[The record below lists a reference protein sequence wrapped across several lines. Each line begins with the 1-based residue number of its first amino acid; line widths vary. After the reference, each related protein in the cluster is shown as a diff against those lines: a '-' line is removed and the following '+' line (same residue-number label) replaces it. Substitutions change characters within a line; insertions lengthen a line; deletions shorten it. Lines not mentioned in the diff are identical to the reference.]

1 MKKIKVLENLLIL
14 SAASLVGYFIF
25 KKDWFLPA
33 SFCFLILGV
42 IGGRTAYWIAYG
54 WDKFAGL
61 MGRVNSKIIL
71 TLVFYLFLTP
81 MSFLFRLFNREAA
94 GDFTD
99 KTRKTQFKDRAGA
112 FSRESFEKP
121 W

>member
-1 MKKIKVLENLLIL
+1 MKKEKTLENMLIL
-14 SAASLVGYFIF
+14 SAASLAGYFIF
-25 KKDWFLPA
+25 KKNWFLPV
-33 SFCFLILGV
+33 SFCFLLLGA
-42 IGGRTAYWIAYG
+42 IGGRPAYWIAYG
-54 WDKFAGL
+54 WDKFAVFI
-61 MGRVNSKIIL
+61 GRVNSRIIL
-71 TLVFYLFLTP
+71 TLLFYLFLTP
-81 MSFLFRLFNREAA
+81 VSFLFRLFNREAA

>member
-1 MKKIKVLENLLIL
+1 MKKEKTLENLLIL
-14 SAASLVGYFIF
+14 SAAALAAYLIF
-25 KKDWFLPA
+25 KKNWLLTV

-42 IGGRTAYWIAYG
+42 SGGRPAYWISYG
-54 WDKFAGL
+54 WDKFAVL
-61 MGRVNSKIIL
+61 IGRVNSRIIL
-71 TLVFYLFLTP
+71 TLLFYLFLTP
-81 MSFLFRLFNREAA
+81 AAFLFRLFNRQAA

-99 KTRKTQFKDRAGA
+99 KTRKTQFKDRSGI